1 MRFHWHV
8 EGGTNSFI
16 PPGAMSLDK
25 EAGVRHVMCEMEVRP
40 ARRGPSAAAA
50 AQGSDGSS
58 RISL

>member
-1 MRFHWHV
+1 
-8 EGGTNSFI
+8 
-16 PPGAMSLDK
+16 MSLDK